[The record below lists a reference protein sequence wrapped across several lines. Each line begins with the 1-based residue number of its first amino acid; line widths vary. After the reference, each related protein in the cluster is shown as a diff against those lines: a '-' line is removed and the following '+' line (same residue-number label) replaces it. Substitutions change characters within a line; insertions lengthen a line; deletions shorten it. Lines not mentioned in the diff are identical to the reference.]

1 MESLHVDCVIFGGG
15 ISGLWLLDVLRH
27 RGYSAVLVEAHAL
40 GTGQTV
46 ASQGILHSGLKYSLR
61 GILSAS
67 AREAREMPVIWR
79 QCLTGNAE
87 PRLTETEIRSE
98 NFYLWGTD
106 SASSQLA
113 LVGASLGLKVTPRKV
128 DGADRPA
135 LLQTCP
141 GSVYRVDE
149 QVISP
154 ASLLANFAS
163 RNREALLK
171 VDPAAVEFEPSSSGG
186 QTVVL
191 EEQGRKVAITAR
203 WIVLTAGTGNERL
216 REQLGLRGR
225 SMQRRPLHM
234 VLVRGRSL
242 PLFYGHCIDGNITR
256 VSITSAV
263 DSTGTVVWQVGGQVA
278 ESGVAWSPEEVIRH
292 TQAEFAAVMPELDLS
307 DTQWAA
313 YRVDRAEGATTLG
326 GRPHSFRLL
335 QDGNVLTAWPTKL
348 VLAPQL
354 AEAILKHVTAQ
365 APVPKPNLTA
375 LEGMPRPEVAS
386 PPWEQVAAWQAASPA
401 DAPGRSS
408 IRRPA

>member
-27 RGYSAVLVEAHAL
+27 RGYSAVLVEANAL

-61 GILSAS
+61 GVLSAS
-67 AREAREMPVIWR
+67 AREAREMPAIWR
-79 QCLTGNAE
+79 KCLEGNAE
-87 PRLTETEIRSE
+87 PNLRETEIRSE
-98 NFYLWGTD
+98 NFLLWGTD

-113 LVGASLGLKVTPRKV
+113 LIGASFGLKVTPHKV
-128 DGADRPA
+128 DVPDRPA
-135 LLQTCP
+135 VLQNCR
-141 GSVYRVDE
+141 GSVFRVDE
-149 QVISP
+149 QVLSP
-154 ASLLANFAS
+154 TSLLANLAK
-163 RNREALLK
+163 RNAAALVK
-171 VDPAAVEFEPSSSGG
+171 VDPASVTFEPAKADC

-191 EEQGRKVAITAR
+191 EAQGRKLAVTAR
-203 WIVLTAGTGNERL
+203 WIVLAAGSGNEQL

-242 PLFYGHCIDGNITR
+242 PPFYGHCIDGNITR

-278 ESGVAWSPEEVIRH
+278 ESGVAWSPEEVIRR
-292 TQAEFAAVMPELDLS
+292 TRAEFAEVLPELDLS
-307 DTQWAA
+307 DTQWAT
-313 YRVDRAEGATTLG
+313 YRVDRAEGATKLSR
-326 GRPHSFRLL
+326 RPHSYRLM

-354 AEAILKHVTAQ
+354 AEAILRLITAQ
-365 APVPKPNLTA
+365 APLPQPSLAA
-375 LEGMPRPEVAS
+375 LEGMSRPQVAA
-386 PPWEQVAAWQAASPA
+386 PPWEQVATWHAAPPA
-401 DAPGRSS
+401 GSVEPPSLHRS
-408 IRRPA
+408 A

>member
-40 GTGQTV
+40 GAGQTV

-79 QCLTGNAE
+79 KCLQGDAQ
-87 PRLTETEIRSE
+87 PCLSETEIRSE

-128 DGADRPA
+128 DGSDRPA
-135 LLQTCP
+135 LLQNCR

-154 ASLLANFAS
+154 ASLLANLAS
-163 RNREALLK
+163 RNREALVK
-171 VDPAAVEFEPSSSGG
+171 VDPAAVAFEPSSSGG
-186 QTVVL
+186 QTVGL
-191 EEQGRKVAITAR
+191 QAPGHKVAVTAR
-203 WIVLTAGTGNERL
+203 WIILTAGSGNEQL
-216 REQLGLRGR
+216 RQQLGLRGGA
-225 SMQRRPLHM
+225 MQRRPLHM

-292 TQAEFAAVMPELDLS
+292 TQREFAEVLPELDLS
-307 DTQWAA
+307 ETQWAT

-326 GRPHSFRLL
+326 RRPSSFRLI

-354 AEAILKHVTAQ
+354 AEAILKHVTTQ
-365 APVPKPNLTA
+365 SPAPQPSLAA
-375 LEGMPRPEVAS
+375 LEGMPRPEVAA
-386 PPWEQVAAWQAASPA
+386 PPWEQVAAWQDAAPA
-401 DAPGRSS
+401 NAQDRSS